1 MHRLDFP
8 PATRRSSMRLKRG
21 CTPRIGK
28 TYSAVAGEGSCL
40 RQQICRWSTLTKRG
54 PGPVLPLVRLCLV
67 FGPILVAIALFAQI
81 KIHTRSVVASAPEF
95 LPPAAVAVQSSPERS
110 NLSPANSDFT
120 AATRLMIP
128 APPDAEPA
136 LQVVAP
142 QMLRASFQRGVAAM
156 QRNSD
161 DEAASEGA
169 RLVNMTAALGYE
181 PARSLITREYPRSQA
196 IRSAVSA
203 TDVVRY
209 SLDPLIVAG
218 RQSEANRTF
227 LILLAA
233 YFSGHQM
240 IVAYAGD
247 VLRALSDDR
256 RLQTSD
262 RLQILLVDLSHIPGA
277 CTALARAVVKAR
289 MVTGPECSSRLQLQI
304 DHYLRVTSP
313 AGDEAASRHQAMAL
327 LRGATEQR

>member
-1 MHRLDFP
+1 MHRLDCP
-8 PATRRSSMRLKRG
+8 TCDTPLKHSPWRG

-28 TYSAVAGEGSCL
+28 TYPAIMDEGTCL
-40 RQQICRWSTLTKRG
+40 RQQVWWWSALTRRE
-54 PGPVLPLVRLCLV
+54 PGPVVPLVRLCLV
-67 FGPILVAIALFAQI
+67 FGPILVGIALFAQI
-81 KIHTRSVVASAPEF
+81 KVHTRAVVASAPEF
-95 LPPAAVAVQSSPERS
+95 LAPAAVAVQSSPERS
-110 NLSPANSDFT
+110 NLSPVNSDFT
-120 AATRLMIP
+120 AATRLMFP
-128 APPDAEPA
+128 APTDAEPA

-142 QMLRASFQRGVAAM
+142 QILRASFQRGVTAM
-156 QRNSD
+156 QRNSY

-203 TDVVRY
+203 TDAVRY

-262 RLQILLVDLSHIPGA
+262 RLQILLVDLSHVPGA

-313 AGDEAASRHQAMAL
+313 AGDEAASRRQAMAL
-327 LRGATEQR
+327 LRGASEHR

>member
-1 MHRLDFP
+1 MRQQVWWWSAL
-8 PATRRSSMRLKRG
+8 TRR
-21 CTPRIGK
+21 
-28 TYSAVAGEGSCL
+28 E
-40 RQQICRWSTLTKRG
+40 
-54 PGPVLPLVRLCLV
+54 PGPVAPLVRLCLV

-81 KIHTRSVVASAPEF
+81 KAHTRSVVASAPEF
-95 LPPAAVAVQSSPERS
+95 LPPAAAAVQSSPERS
-110 NLSPANSDFT
+110 DLSPPNSDFA

-128 APPDAEPA
+128 APPDAEPT
-136 LQVVAP
+136 LQIVAP
-142 QMLRASFQRGVAAM
+142 QMLRASFQRGIAAM
-156 QRNSD
+156 QRDSD
-161 DEAASEGA
+161 NEAASEGA

-181 PARSLITREYPRSQA
+181 PARSLIAREYPKSQA
-196 IRSAVSA
+196 IRSAVSPA
-203 TDVVRY
+203 DAVRY
-209 SLDPLIVAG
+209 SLDRLFVPG

-262 RLQILLVDLSHIPGA
+262 RLQILLVDLSHVPGA

-313 AGDEAASRHQAMAL
+313 AGDEAASRRQAMGL
-327 LRGATEQR
+327 LDKAKKATNAVDSGEL